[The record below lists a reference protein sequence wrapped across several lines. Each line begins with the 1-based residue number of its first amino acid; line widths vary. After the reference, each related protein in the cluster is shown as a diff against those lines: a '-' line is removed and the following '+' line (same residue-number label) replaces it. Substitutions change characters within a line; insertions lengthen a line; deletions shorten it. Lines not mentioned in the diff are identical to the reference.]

1 MRAAIVLQA
10 QIQMLFF
17 SESESKAQQGLV
29 VHCLSGHLLACPHYH
44 VTGHIGEADC
54 TTRNTDVIWDH
65 QCLSFWA
72 DAPPQAPKT

>member
-1 MRAAIVLQA
+1 MRAATVLQA

-17 SESESKAQQGLV
+17 SENESKEQQNLV
-29 VHCLSGHLLACPHYH
+29 FHCLSGHLLACPHYH
-44 VTGHIGEADC
+44 VTGHTGESTCA
-54 TTRNTDVIWDH
+54 TQNTDVIGEH